1 LNRWAKAAYS
11 PAINVKGERRGE
23 QGTEAVE
30 PGSQEAQAEK
40 ERSRETSRHQAT
52 NDKNLRI
59 LGRAGLAES
68 GEQLAFI
75 AVGGI
80 DKEPP
85 C

>member
-1 LNRWAKAAYS
+1 LNRCAQAAYS

-30 PGSQEAQAEK
+30 PGSQEAQAE
-40 ERSRETSRHQAT
+40 EESSRETSCRQAA

-59 LGRAGLAES
+59 LGLAGLAAS
-68 GEQLAFI
+68 GERLASI

-80 DKEPP
+80 DKEWP

>member
-1 LNRWAKAAYS
+1 LNRCAKAAYS

-40 ERSRETSRHQAT
+40 ERSRETSRREAA

-59 LGRAGLAES
+59 LGRAGPAES

-75 AVGGI
+75 AAGGI
-80 DKEPP
+80 DKE
-85 C
+85 

>member
-1 LNRWAKAAYS
+1 LNRCAKAAYS

-40 ERSRETSRHQAT
+40 ERSRRQAA

-68 GEQLAFI
+68 AEGSAFYS
-75 AVGGI
+75 VG
-80 DKEPP
+80 
-85 C
+85 